1 MAPLQLLSGPGSGD
15 PAMSFLLYCIFQTRV
30 NKEPP
35 HISGANDIWPVLF
48 INANSLSAAF
58 SRVDRSDLTPDTS
71 RVLAYEKIIALLHRD
86 FTVIP
91 MRYGCLLDEESQII
105 RLLESR
111 NEAYTA
117 LLSELAGCVEFGI
130 RALPCD
136 DSLSHDVEASSPHP
150 VTRERHSSSP
160 GLAYLAA
167 RKLHHARQEQF
178 ARQGSMVIEK
188 IREPFAGLYVKCKV
202 ENQTPRIG
210 NFTLFTSLLS
220 LYFLVPRES
229 VEAFRKRFYS
239 ISVRKSPKLLLSGPW
254 PPFNFVEP
262 DHIQGQS
269 KLNTIL

>member
-1 MAPLQLLSGPGSGD
+1 
-15 PAMSFLLYCIFQTRV
+15 MSFLLYCVFQTRL
-30 NKEPP
+30 NQEPP
-35 HISGANDIWPVLF
+35 HLSGANNIRPVLF
-48 INANSLSAAF
+48 ITDNNLSAAV

-71 RVLAYEKIIALLHRD
+71 HVLAYEKIIALLHRD

-91 MRYGCLLDEESQII
+91 MRYGCVLEEESQII

-111 NEAYTA
+111 REAYTA
-117 LLSELAGCVEFGI
+117 LLSELEGYVEFGI

-136 DSLSHDVEASSPHP
+136 DSLSHEVEASSPHP
-150 VTRERHSSSP
+150 IARERHSSSP
-160 GLAYLAA
+160 GLVYLAA

-188 IREPFAGLYVKCKV
+188 IREPFAGLYIKCKV

-210 NFTLFTSLLS
+210 NFALFTSLLS

-229 VEAFRKRFYS
+229 VEVFRKRFYS

-254 PPFNFVEP
+254 PPFNFVES
-262 DHIQGQS
+262 DHAQGQS
-269 KLNTIL
+269 KLNAIL